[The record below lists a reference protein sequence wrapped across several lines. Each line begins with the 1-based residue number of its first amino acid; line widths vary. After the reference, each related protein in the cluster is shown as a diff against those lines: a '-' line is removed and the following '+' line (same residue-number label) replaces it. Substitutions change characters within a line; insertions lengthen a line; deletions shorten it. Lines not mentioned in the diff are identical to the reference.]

1 MSGRKIKGKNK
12 KPITKVTCEF
22 SLPFLNS
29 FFWVLTNFHLLFGSL
44 WRSVPYFGA
53 YFFLPKK
60 LKRFSPPLSLPSL
73 LRMVTPPPSPE
84 LGDIGGM
91 VIARLRPR
99 VPPGERSVDGRD
111 NWIARIH
118 ELISAWKRERLCH
131 NVRVRQWDIFLKL
144 NIRVWPK
151 NILFSS
157 FAKLTSSFA
166 WNKNSFPSPSL

>member
-1 MSGRKIKGKNK
+1 MR
-12 KPITKVTCEF
+12 VFFAF
-22 SLPFLNS
+22 SNFIS

-44 WRSVPYFGA
+44 WRSVGYFGA

-73 LRMVTPPPSPE
+73 LRMVTPPASPE

-99 VPPGERSVDGRD
+99 VPPGERSPGNRD
-111 NWIARIH
+111 DWIDRIH
-118 ELISAWKRERLCH
+118 KLISAWGRKQH
-131 NVRVRQWDIFLKL
+131 KKL
-144 NIRVWPK
+144 NIRVRHK

-157 FAKLTSSFA
+157 FAKITSSFA